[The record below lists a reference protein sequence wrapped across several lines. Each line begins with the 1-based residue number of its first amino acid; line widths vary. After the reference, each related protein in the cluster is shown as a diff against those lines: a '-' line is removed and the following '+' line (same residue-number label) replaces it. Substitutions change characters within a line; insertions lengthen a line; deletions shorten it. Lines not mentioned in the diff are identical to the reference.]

1 MIINRFKHGYD
12 QLSAA
17 SQQMRQVDPATVIAK
32 QRRRLHLKL
41 QRKTFRRRFIRYS
54 LVALYVL
61 ILGGVA
67 GFVVY
72 SPQTDGALNNQVS
85 ILGGNNSAP
94 VSPLDQIS
102 AASVAVNVAQIGHLA
117 EATAVRNQADS
128 VNADIN
134 IVPAGDGI
142 VSKPQVVSATL
153 KSRKDIQT
161 YVVQAGDTVSS
172 LAVKFGVSSDSIKWS
187 NGLSSDSL
195 TAGTTLTIPPVN
207 GLTYIVKAGDTP
219 ENLATRYKTTAEQ
232 IVAFNDA
239 EVSGL
244 QAGELI
250 VIPNGQKVVAALPIA
265 VSTFKYNGYDYG
277 YCTYWVALRRM
288 QVGSPLPVGLGDA
301 SKWARN
307 AINKYGMGDSVH
319 KGDPHKYAAAITSTA
334 GAGHVVFVE
343 QVYSDGSI
351 LVSEMNHIGWNKTDT
366 RVFSADEAAGLTYID

>member
-1 MIINRFKHGYD
+1 MIIYRFKHGYD

-17 SQQMRQVDPATVIAK
+17 SQQMRQVDPVTVIAK
-32 QRRRLHLKL
+32 QRRRFHLKL

-67 GFVVY
+67 GFVLY
-72 SPQTDGALNNQVS
+72 SPQTDSTLNNQVS
-85 ILGGNNSAP
+85 LLGGNTPAP
-94 VSPLDQIS
+94 VSPLDQLS

-117 EATAVRNQADS
+117 EATAVRNQADT

-134 IVPAGDGI
+134 IVAAGDGI

-161 YVVQAGDTVSS
+161 YVVQAGDAVPL

-195 TAGTTLTIPPVN
+195 TVGTTLTIPPVN
-207 GLTYIVKAGDTP
+207 GFTYTVKAGDTP
-219 ENLATRYKTTAEQ
+219 DNLAARYKTTAEQ
-232 IVAFNDA
+232 IIAFNDA
-239 EVSGL
+239 EVGGL
-244 QAGELI
+244 QSGELI
-250 VIPNGQKVVAALPIA
+250 VVPNGQKVVASLPIA
-265 VSTFKYNGYDYG
+265 LSTFKYNGYDYG
-277 YCTYWVALRRM
+277 YCTYWVALRRI

-301 SKWARN
+301 SKWKQN
-307 AINKYGMGDSVH
+307 AINKYGMEAAVGSPQ
-319 KGDPHKYAAAITSTA
+319 KGAAAVTSTS

-351 LVSEMNHIGWNKTDT
+351 LVSEMNHLGWNKTDT
-366 RVFSADEAAGLTYID
+366 RVFSADEAAGFGYIY